1 MAHGNEPSVWVL
13 PYRLVIIHWAITFGL
28 DVDGDAA
35 DALVQWLLHSAT
47 PYDGQLG
54 TVGRSLTDTLLC
66 LADRITDRPT
76 ARSLRNAAAA
86 VVAALAEARLVDEPR
101 GIRPR
106 EHDGEAD
113 GEPGC
118 EGDGEKPGI
127 SSAETGGH
135 CDPSGLEP
143 QGKRPADGAPSKHD
157 ARGKRRMPRD
167 PSGRGVRGERR
178 PRSDASGQDA
188 CGMRPARRDQS
199 ERDASSR
206 RTRRSDSDK
215 DEISA
220 EQPPRRDPSEQDA
233 SSAQARRCDPGEQCA
248 SAERPPRH
256 DPTKQDISSERPP
269 RRDLI
274 YAAPVD
280 VRLADGRRGVVWHPP
295 FDGKVQAVLPTDRRC
310 RGGAIPVPLD
320 DLTQRSRIA
329 LAKAKVCRRVQV
341 CVRCSRRSC
350 PRMIPGCWLT
360 ERNTVETT
368 DGDPICSLAD
378 LFSGRCS
385 EHHRRD

>member
-1 MAHGNEPSVWVL
+1 MTHGNEPSVWVL

-35 DALVQWLLHSAT
+35 DSLVQWLLHSAT

-167 PSGRGVRGERR
+167 PSGWN
-178 PRSDASGQDA
+178 
-188 CGMRPARRDQS
+188 
-199 ERDASSR
+199 ASSR
-206 RTRRSDSDK
+206 RARRRYPGERDAPSEK
-215 DEISA
+215 T
-220 EQPPRRDPSEQDA
+220 PRRDPA
-233 SSAQARRCDPGEQCA
+233 
-248 SAERPPRH
+248 
-256 DPTKQDISSERPP
+256 KQSVCSERPP

-274 YAAPVD
+274 YAEPVD
-280 VRLADGRRGVVWHPP
+280 VRLADGRSGVVRHPP
-295 FDGKVQAVLPTDRRC
+295 FDGRVQVVPPADRKR
-310 RGGAIPVPLD
+310 RGCAMNVPLD
-320 DLTQRSRIA
+320 DLAERSRIA
-329 LAKAKVCRRVQV
+329 LAKARVRRRVEV
-341 CVRCSRRSC
+341 RVRCSSRRSC
-350 PRMIPGCWLT
+350 PRMIRGWLT
-360 ERNTVETT
+360 ERNTVETK
-368 DGDPICSLAD
+368 DGTAICSLAD
-378 LFSGRCS
+378 LFCGRCPQ
-385 EHHRRD
+385 HRGGRPTL